1 MKNYLFEKKRKNV
14 FINKQMKDIEKKG
27 DISKVYF
34 QMQQDY
40 IVLRKKK
47 EDYTQRLWKIQQDNI
62 KVLDQ

>member
-14 FINKQMKDIEKKG
+14 FINKQMKNIEKKG

-47 EDYTQRLWKIQQDNI
+47 
-62 KVLDQ
+62 